1 MQLVSTKTRTRRQL
15 NPITG
20 IMGNMFAQCF
30 QCVEGFISTRSPLV
44 PQACSRSETGA
55 KGGVLLRD
63 CANVEEHLRTIR
75 SVVESAD
82 KLFGAEGLRRL
93 GLEYRIV
100 YCDEHN
106 RAAPCV
112 PNEENCDGDD
122 QILCDS
128 VEDVLVRDIAA
139 NGPQDSND
147 ETLDGAVAFVA
158 LATSK
163 ARVSNG
169 FAQLNDSNRS
179 NDGSVQSF
187 NLFDSHY
194 AEVGTTD
201 SLVARQLESLD
212 DCCNTV
218 VTRTAVPANAPDGCP
233 MFCHL
238 CTRRLYHVESN
249 TMVNNENRKEFI
261 ADGSMYEVISR
272 LVQEAAQEVMMEEG
286 NLEWVTI
293 EEARDHKSEPIRLL
307 MSSTHPLLTK
317 KRDGAGTVLICT
329 GRGKV
334 RAGIFSRQHL
344 ICSGLEMATAVPLVR
359 DAVTRNL
366 NVAIVDPNVH
376 GEASGFVTFQRTMD
390 FLEAGGYDESQ
401 VDSSGHMYIV
411 SHSASGGHMVRYFL
425 EKSDGCAFL
434 RSIRAIAF
442 TDSTHNIQWA
452 KANDK
457 THLFDKLQDSQ
468 CVYFRCARARDG
480 IAGDGNKWYLH
491 PAGELVSTDS
501 FWRHRFG
508 TIRTMWAGTNEHSLT
523 NWFAHNKIWEHF
535 DFFLYGKKFRRH
547 DVGSSTHDAIGE

>member
-1 MQLVSTKTRTRRQL
+1 MQQAHVS
-15 NPITG
+15 PIAG

-30 QCVEGFISTRSPLV
+30 QCVEGLISPRSPLV
-44 PQACSRSETGA
+44 PQVSSRSETSI

-63 CANVEEHLRTIR
+63 CATVEEQLRTIH
-75 SVVESAD
+75 SVLESAD
-82 KLFGAEGLRRL
+82 TLYGAEGLKRL
-93 GLEYRIV
+93 GLEYRTV

-106 RAAPCV
+106 RVTPCALK
-112 PNEENCDGDD
+112 EESCDDDYHILGDG
-122 QILCDS
+122 
-128 VEDVLVRDIAA
+128 VEDVLVCDIAE

-158 LATSK
+158 LAASK
-163 ARVSNG
+163 TRVSNG
-169 FAQLNDSNRS
+169 FAQMHDSNRS

-187 NLFDSHY
+187 NIFDSHY
-194 AEVGTTD
+194 AEIGTTD
-201 SLVARQLESLD
+201 SLVARQLENLD
-212 DCCNTV
+212 DCCDTI
-218 VTRTAVPANAPDGCP
+218 VTRTAVPANAGDACP
-233 MFCHL
+233 MFCQL

-249 TMVNNENRKEFI
+249 TMVNHNNRKEFI

-293 EEARDHKSEPIRLL
+293 EEARDQKSEPIRLL
-307 MSSTHPLLTK
+307 MSSTHPILTK
-317 KRDGAGTVLICT
+317 VRDGADTVLICT

-334 RAGIFSRQHL
+334 RAGVFSRQHL

-359 DAVTRNL
+359 DAVVRNL
-366 NVAIVDPNVH
+366 NIAIVDPNVH

-390 FLEAGGYDESQ
+390 FLEADHYGVPQ
-401 VDSSGHMYIV
+401 VDSSSRHMYVV

-434 RSIRAIAF
+434 RNIRAIAF
-442 TDSTHNIQWA
+442 TDSTHSIQWA

-457 THLFDKLQDSQ
+457 KYLYDKLQDGQ

-480 IAGDGNKWYLH
+480 LAGDGNKWYLH
-491 PAGELVSTDS
+491 PAGEFVNTDS

-523 NWFAHNKIWEHF
+523 NWFAHQKIWEHF
-535 DFFLYGKKFRRH
+535 DTFLYGQKFRRH
-547 DVGSSTHDAIGE
+547 GVGSNSHNAVEE